1 MSQTLENNDDI
12 NSQIIERS
20 EEEIREEEI
29 KNQQTIKI
37 FIESEKNWS
46 WLNLK
51 RGSTHDFKEITIL
64 YSRYKFKRSW

>member
-12 NSQIIERS
+12 NSEIIERS

-51 RGSTHDFKEITIL
+51 RGSNYDFKEITIL
-64 YSRYKFKRSW
+64 YSR

>member
-20 EEEIREEEI
+20 EDEIREEEI

-46 WLNLK
+46 WLNFK
-51 RGSTHDFKEITIL
+51 RGSNYDFKEIIIL
-64 YSRYKFKRSW
+64 YSG

>member
-12 NSQIIERS
+12 SSQIIERS

-51 RGSTHDFKEITIL
+51 RGSNYDFKEITIL
-64 YSRYKFKRSW
+64 YSR